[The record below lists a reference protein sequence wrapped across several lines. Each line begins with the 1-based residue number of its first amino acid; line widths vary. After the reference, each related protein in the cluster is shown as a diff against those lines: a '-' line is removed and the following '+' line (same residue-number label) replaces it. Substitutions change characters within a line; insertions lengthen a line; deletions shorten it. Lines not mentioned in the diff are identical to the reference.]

1 MSDYIGTRI
10 LEVFECPESVA
21 DRSNGFGRVLGGIN
35 RAKLG
40 KNWIGT
46 LFLEVCESPE
56 SVADRCIGFER
67 FTGVQNSAKLD
78 WHRNPG
84 SLRVPRKCRT
94 PVKLL
99 REVPICL
106 NQG

>member
-10 LEVFECPESVA
+10 LEVCECPESVA
-21 DRSNGFGRVLGGIN
+21 DRSNGFGMVLGGIN
-35 RAKLG
+35 RAKEG

-46 LFLEVCESPE
+46 NSWKSASFQKVPQTN
-56 SVADRCIGFER
+56 AWR
-67 FTGVQNSAKLD
+67 FTGVLNSAKLD

-84 SLRVPRKCRT
+84 SLRVSRKCRR
-94 PVKLL
+94 PLKWL